1 MVNGVLKT
9 LEELTSEAEVLGLD
23 IDTFLDSVGAELQ
36 DVDEDF
42 QEGVVDN
49 VDATVTPKAPEASE
63 TPSTMEQVLDVGS
76 LGSSLINPILGIS
89 NLFRLAKKY
98 DKGEEGDFSVTEELK
113 DIPQRVWASTLS
125 VGETLSNVPGWLNRL
140 QFNIAKSFA
149 DEEFQEEFDK
159 MSAQEQDDLVQ
170 NISSATAAGIPGVG
184 GFIPALGKPGR
195 EKAAELKASAEK
207 WREDLEKYDKTIFQA
222 FAQGQVIEGVTR
234 TFAGAM
240 ETIPSIAQAMIPY
253 VGIGSIVAGQ
263 AAQADAE
270 NIEKGEKLNTKNLIY
285 STIIGASEG
294 LLEITTK
301 KIGGKMFKDL
311 AGKSKEYVKQ
321 TLKGVTLKLSKEAG
335 SEGLS
340 ESATLTINK
349 AADMLIMGN
358 KKAFENYWLELA
370 DTFII
375 GAATGG
381 GMSGTGTAG
390 TIIRDAQANNSMRRS
405 IENSQYN
412 SVFEA
417 FDGTEIT
424 DDKIKLAK

>member
-1 MVNGVLKT
+1 M
-9 LEELTSEAEVLGLD
+9 
-23 IDTFLDSVGAELQ
+23 
-36 DVDEDF
+36 
-42 QEGVVDN
+42 
-49 VDATVTPKAPEASE
+49 
-63 TPSTMEQVLDVGS
+63 
-76 LGSSLINPILGIS
+76 
-89 NLFRLAKKY
+89 
-98 DKGEEGDFSVTEELK
+98 
-113 DIPQRVWASTLS
+113 
-125 VGETLSNVPGWLNRL
+125 GETLSNVPGWLNRL
-140 QFNIAKSFA
+140 QFNIAKTFA

-170 NISSATAAGIPGVG
+170 NISSATAAGISGVG

-207 WREDLEKYDKTIFQA
+207 WREDLEEYDKTIFQS

-301 KIGGKMFKDL
+301 KIGGKMFKYL

-340 ESATLTINK
+340 
-349 AADMLIMGN
+349 
-358 KKAFENYWLELA
+358 
-370 DTFII
+370 
-375 GAATGG
+375 
-381 GMSGTGTAG
+381 
-390 TIIRDAQANNSMRRS
+390 
-405 IENSQYN
+405 
-412 SVFEA
+412 
-417 FDGTEIT
+417 
-424 DDKIKLAK
+424 